1 MVAKT
6 KNDSSERKIFILV
19 QIEVIHQTFIGNLTD
34 PNTGGTA
41 VSKRG
46 MGPAPQGGN
55 LADKHV
61 QGTRPLIDNNKTMV
75 KVNVDMFNWNSHRE
89 HT

>member
-46 MGPAPQGGN
+46 MLGGG
-55 LADKHV
+55 LLRCLK
-61 QGTRPLIDNNKTMV
+61 
-75 KVNVDMFNWNSHRE
+75 
-89 HT
+89 